1 MRSPQAENDF
11 GPQPGEKL
19 IFADALA
26 EECFAKAKL
35 EFKRLRDVAASEL
48 EGLVCAHPFKGLG
61 GGYDFPCR

>member
-1 MRSPQAENDF
+1 MKSPQAENDF

-35 EFKRLRDVAASEL
+35 QFKRLCDVAASEL
-48 EGLVCAHPFKGLG
+48 EGMVCAHPLRGLG
-61 GGYDFPCR
+61 AATISTCR